1 VQRKSNTLSQSLSE
15 TLPKAGSTYNNVPMF
30 LRVSEEMKDFLGE
43 YKQKHGIRSESDII
57 RGLIKSLM
65 G

>member
-1 VQRKSNTLSQSLSE
+1 
-15 TLPKAGSTYNNVPMF
+15 
-30 LRVSEEMKDFLGE
+30 MKDFLGE

>member
-15 TLPKAGSTYNNVPMF
+15 TLPKAGITYNNVPMF